1 MKKLWKS
8 GVALVLVC
16 ALMFT
21 QFNTVN
27 VFANTSVQAE
37 ESETKEQI
45 TVSVT
50 VVGDSVHGTEAHTRF
65 ENWLVNYKVTV
76 DKGATADDAFKKA
89 LESNGYS
96 YEKNSW
102 NFYYSCGYNLYI
114 IYVLYFKKNAVDLV
128 AIIAIIFLMIA
139 NWGVVL
145 AVIGKFLTILMP
157 FILGFFFAC
166 FINPLVKRV
175 HSLLNRMKPGKGA
188 KIKKAFSVIIS
199 YVVVIGVIT
208 VLLIYIIPQIKES
221 IGELGNTIQDGYQY
235 MITHQK
241 ELNEK
246 IPFIGLGGGIEY
258 IKEFAYKKIMSNGS
272 EILPYVYHVSS
283 SLLTTSYNVLMGL
296 VISIYIILDMKK
308 LKRSARKV
316 VYALSPKKKEQEVW
330 QTMKQCSHIFNG
342 FLIGKMIDSLIIGI
356 LCLIAMSILKLPY
369 ALLLSL
375 IVCITNMIPYFGP
388 IIGAIPGVMIYLFID
403 IRYAFIFA
411 LMILILQQFDGLYLG
426 PKILG
431 DQTGIKPLWVIF
443 GITVGGAYFGVMG
456 MFLGVPVVAVIMYL
470 LQLFLDKKLK
480 KKNISTFDSK

>member
-1 MKKLWKS
+1 M
-8 GVALVLVC
+8 
-16 ALMFT
+16 
-21 QFNTVN
+21 
-27 VFANTSVQAE
+27 E
-37 ESETKEQI
+37 
-45 TVSVT
+45 
-50 VVGDSVHGTEAHTRF
+50 
-65 ENWLVNYKVTV
+65 
-76 DKGATADDAFKKA
+76 
-89 LESNGYS
+89 
-96 YEKNSW
+96 
-102 NFYYSCGYNLYI
+102 
-114 IYVLYFKKNAVDLV
+114 KKNKCLEILKTLVSNMWYIVALV

-443 GITVGGAYFGVMG
+443 GITVGGSYFGVMG

>member
-1 MKKLWKS
+1 M
-8 GVALVLVC
+8 
-16 ALMFT
+16 
-21 QFNTVN
+21 
-27 VFANTSVQAE
+27 E
-37 ESETKEQI
+37 
-45 TVSVT
+45 
-50 VVGDSVHGTEAHTRF
+50 
-65 ENWLVNYKVTV
+65 
-76 DKGATADDAFKKA
+76 
-89 LESNGYS
+89 
-96 YEKNSW
+96 
-102 NFYYSCGYNLYI
+102 
-114 IYVLYFKKNAVDLV
+114 KKNKCLEILKTLVSNMWYIVALV

-221 IGELGNTIQDGYQY
+221 IGELGNTIQDEYQY

>member
-1 MKKLWKS
+1 M
-8 GVALVLVC
+8 
-16 ALMFT
+16 
-21 QFNTVN
+21 
-27 VFANTSVQAE
+27 E
-37 ESETKEQI
+37 
-45 TVSVT
+45 
-50 VVGDSVHGTEAHTRF
+50 
-65 ENWLVNYKVTV
+65 
-76 DKGATADDAFKKA
+76 
-89 LESNGYS
+89 
-96 YEKNSW
+96 
-102 NFYYSCGYNLYI
+102 
-114 IYVLYFKKNAVDLV
+114 KKNKCLEILKTLVSNIWYIVALV

-208 VLLIYIIPQIKES
+208 VLLIYIIPQIKAS

-272 EILPYVYHVSS
+272 EIIPYVYHVSS
-283 SLLTTSYNVLMGL
+283 SLLTMSYNVLMGL

-308 LKRSARKV
+308 LKISARKV

-330 QTMKQCSHIFNG
+330 ETMKQCSHIFNG

>member
-1 MKKLWKS
+1 MEKKSKCLEILKTLVSNMWYI
-8 GVALVLVC
+8 VA
-16 ALMFT
+16 
-21 QFNTVN
+21 
-27 VFANTSVQAE
+27 
-37 ESETKEQI
+37 
-45 TVSVT
+45 
-50 VVGDSVHGTEAHTRF
+50 
-65 ENWLVNYKVTV
+65 
-76 DKGATADDAFKKA
+76 
-89 LESNGYS
+89 
-96 YEKNSW
+96 
-102 NFYYSCGYNLYI
+102 
-114 IYVLYFKKNAVDLV
+114 LV

-175 HSLLNRMKPGKGA
+175 HSLLNRIKPGKGA

-208 VLLIYIIPQIKES
+208 VLLIYIIPQIKAS

-330 QTMKQCSHIFNG
+330 ETMKQCSHIFNG

-431 DQTGIKPLWVIF
+431 DQMGIKPLWVIF

>member
-1 MKKLWKS
+1 M
-8 GVALVLVC
+8 
-16 ALMFT
+16 
-21 QFNTVN
+21 
-27 VFANTSVQAE
+27 E
-37 ESETKEQI
+37 
-45 TVSVT
+45 
-50 VVGDSVHGTEAHTRF
+50 
-65 ENWLVNYKVTV
+65 
-76 DKGATADDAFKKA
+76 
-89 LESNGYS
+89 
-96 YEKNSW
+96 
-102 NFYYSCGYNLYI
+102 
-114 IYVLYFKKNAVDLV
+114 KKNKCLEILKTLVSNIWYIVALV

-208 VLLIYIIPQIKES
+208 VLLIYIIPQIKAS

-272 EILPYVYHVSS
+272 EIIPYVYHVSS
-283 SLLTTSYNVLMGL
+283 SLLTMSYNVLMGL

-330 QTMKQCSHIFNG
+330 ETMKQCSHIFNG

>member
-1 MKKLWKS
+1 M
-8 GVALVLVC
+8 
-16 ALMFT
+16 
-21 QFNTVN
+21 
-27 VFANTSVQAE
+27 E
-37 ESETKEQI
+37 
-45 TVSVT
+45 
-50 VVGDSVHGTEAHTRF
+50 
-65 ENWLVNYKVTV
+65 
-76 DKGATADDAFKKA
+76 
-89 LESNGYS
+89 
-96 YEKNSW
+96 
-102 NFYYSCGYNLYI
+102 
-114 IYVLYFKKNAVDLV
+114 KKNKCLEILKTLVSNMWYIVALV

-356 LCLIAMSILKLPY
+356 LCLIAISILKLPY

>member
-1 MKKLWKS
+1 M
-8 GVALVLVC
+8 
-16 ALMFT
+16 
-21 QFNTVN
+21 
-27 VFANTSVQAE
+27 E
-37 ESETKEQI
+37 
-45 TVSVT
+45 
-50 VVGDSVHGTEAHTRF
+50 
-65 ENWLVNYKVTV
+65 
-76 DKGATADDAFKKA
+76 
-89 LESNGYS
+89 
-96 YEKNSW
+96 
-102 NFYYSCGYNLYI
+102 
-114 IYVLYFKKNAVDLV
+114 KKNKCLEILKTLVSNMWYIVALV

-369 ALLLSL
+369 VLLLSL

>member
-1 MKKLWKS
+1 M
-8 GVALVLVC
+8 
-16 ALMFT
+16 
-21 QFNTVN
+21 
-27 VFANTSVQAE
+27 E
-37 ESETKEQI
+37 
-45 TVSVT
+45 
-50 VVGDSVHGTEAHTRF
+50 
-65 ENWLVNYKVTV
+65 
-76 DKGATADDAFKKA
+76 
-89 LESNGYS
+89 
-96 YEKNSW
+96 
-102 NFYYSCGYNLYI
+102 
-114 IYVLYFKKNAVDLV
+114 KKNKCLEILKTLVSNMWYIVALV

-166 FINPLVKRV
+166 FINPLVKKV

-208 VLLIYIIPQIKES
+208 VLLIYIIPQIKAS

-272 EILPYVYHVSS
+272 EIIPYVYHVSS

-330 QTMKQCSHIFNG
+330 ETMKQCSHIFNG

>member
-1 MKKLWKS
+1 M
-8 GVALVLVC
+8 
-16 ALMFT
+16 
-21 QFNTVN
+21 
-27 VFANTSVQAE
+27 E
-37 ESETKEQI
+37 
-45 TVSVT
+45 
-50 VVGDSVHGTEAHTRF
+50 
-65 ENWLVNYKVTV
+65 
-76 DKGATADDAFKKA
+76 
-89 LESNGYS
+89 
-96 YEKNSW
+96 
-102 NFYYSCGYNLYI
+102 
-114 IYVLYFKKNAVDLV
+114 KKNKCLEILKTLVSNMWYIVALV

-188 KIKKAFSVIIS
+188 IIKKAFSVIIS

>member
-1 MKKLWKS
+1 MEKKNKCLEILKT
-8 GVALVLVC
+8 LVLN
-16 ALMFT
+16 M
-21 QFNTVN
+21 
-27 VFANTSVQAE
+27 
-37 ESETKEQI
+37 
-45 TVSVT
+45 
-50 VVGDSVHGTEAHTRF
+50 
-65 ENWLVNYKVTV
+65 W
-76 DKGATADDAFKKA
+76 
-89 LESNGYS
+89 
-96 YEKNSW
+96 
-102 NFYYSCGYNLYI
+102 YI
-114 IYVLYFKKNAVDLV
+114 VALV

-208 VLLIYIIPQIKES
+208 VLLIYIIPQIKAS

-283 SLLTTSYNVLMGL
+283 SLLTMSYNVLMGL

>member
-1 MKKLWKS
+1 M
-8 GVALVLVC
+8 
-16 ALMFT
+16 
-21 QFNTVN
+21 
-27 VFANTSVQAE
+27 E
-37 ESETKEQI
+37 
-45 TVSVT
+45 
-50 VVGDSVHGTEAHTRF
+50 
-65 ENWLVNYKVTV
+65 
-76 DKGATADDAFKKA
+76 
-89 LESNGYS
+89 
-96 YEKNSW
+96 
-102 NFYYSCGYNLYI
+102 
-114 IYVLYFKKNAVDLV
+114 KKNKCLEILKTLVSNMWYIVALV

-208 VLLIYIIPQIKES
+208 VLLIYIIPQIKAS

-330 QTMKQCSHIFNG
+330 ETMKQCSHIFNG

>member
-1 MKKLWKS
+1 M
-8 GVALVLVC
+8 
-16 ALMFT
+16 
-21 QFNTVN
+21 
-27 VFANTSVQAE
+27 E
-37 ESETKEQI
+37 
-45 TVSVT
+45 
-50 VVGDSVHGTEAHTRF
+50 
-65 ENWLVNYKVTV
+65 
-76 DKGATADDAFKKA
+76 
-89 LESNGYS
+89 
-96 YEKNSW
+96 
-102 NFYYSCGYNLYI
+102 
-114 IYVLYFKKNAVDLV
+114 KKNKCLEILKTLVSNMWYIVALV

-403 IRYAFIFA
+403 IRYDFIFA

>member
-1 MKKLWKS
+1 M
-8 GVALVLVC
+8 
-16 ALMFT
+16 
-21 QFNTVN
+21 
-27 VFANTSVQAE
+27 E
-37 ESETKEQI
+37 
-45 TVSVT
+45 
-50 VVGDSVHGTEAHTRF
+50 
-65 ENWLVNYKVTV
+65 
-76 DKGATADDAFKKA
+76 
-89 LESNGYS
+89 
-96 YEKNSW
+96 
-102 NFYYSCGYNLYI
+102 
-114 IYVLYFKKNAVDLV
+114 KKNKCLEILKTLVSNMWYIVALV

-208 VLLIYIIPQIKES
+208 VLLIYIIPQIKAS

-272 EILPYVYHVSS
+272 EIIPYVYHVSS

-330 QTMKQCSHIFNG
+330 ETMKQCSHIFNG
-342 FLIGKMIDSLIIGI
+342 FLIGKIIDSLIIGI

>member
-1 MKKLWKS
+1 M
-8 GVALVLVC
+8 
-16 ALMFT
+16 
-21 QFNTVN
+21 
-27 VFANTSVQAE
+27 E
-37 ESETKEQI
+37 
-45 TVSVT
+45 
-50 VVGDSVHGTEAHTRF
+50 
-65 ENWLVNYKVTV
+65 
-76 DKGATADDAFKKA
+76 
-89 LESNGYS
+89 
-96 YEKNSW
+96 
-102 NFYYSCGYNLYI
+102 
-114 IYVLYFKKNAVDLV
+114 KKNKCLEILKTLVSNMWYIVALV

-199 YVVVIGVIT
+199 YIVVIGVIT
-208 VLLIYIIPQIKES
+208 VLLIYIIPQIKAS

-330 QTMKQCSHIFNG
+330 ETMKQCSHIFNG

>member
-1 MKKLWKS
+1 M
-8 GVALVLVC
+8 
-16 ALMFT
+16 
-21 QFNTVN
+21 
-27 VFANTSVQAE
+27 E
-37 ESETKEQI
+37 
-45 TVSVT
+45 
-50 VVGDSVHGTEAHTRF
+50 
-65 ENWLVNYKVTV
+65 
-76 DKGATADDAFKKA
+76 
-89 LESNGYS
+89 
-96 YEKNSW
+96 
-102 NFYYSCGYNLYI
+102 
-114 IYVLYFKKNAVDLV
+114 KKNKCLEILKTLVSNMWYIVALV

-188 KIKKAFSVIIS
+188 KIKKVFSVIIS

-208 VLLIYIIPQIKES
+208 VLLIYIIPQIKAS

-272 EILPYVYHVSS
+272 EIIPYVYHVSS
-283 SLLTTSYNVLMGL
+283 SLLTMSYNVLMGL

-330 QTMKQCSHIFNG
+330 ETMKQCSHIFNG

>member
-1 MKKLWKS
+1 M
-8 GVALVLVC
+8 
-16 ALMFT
+16 
-21 QFNTVN
+21 
-27 VFANTSVQAE
+27 E
-37 ESETKEQI
+37 
-45 TVSVT
+45 
-50 VVGDSVHGTEAHTRF
+50 
-65 ENWLVNYKVTV
+65 
-76 DKGATADDAFKKA
+76 
-89 LESNGYS
+89 
-96 YEKNSW
+96 
-102 NFYYSCGYNLYI
+102 
-114 IYVLYFKKNAVDLV
+114 KKNKCLEILKTLVSNMWYIVALV

-208 VLLIYIIPQIKES
+208 VLLIYIIPQIKAS

-258 IKEFAYKKIMSNGS
+258 IKDFAYKKIMSNGS
-272 EILPYVYHVSS
+272 EIIPYVYHVSS

-330 QTMKQCSHIFNG
+330 ETMKQCSHIFNG

>member
-1 MKKLWKS
+1 M
-8 GVALVLVC
+8 
-16 ALMFT
+16 
-21 QFNTVN
+21 
-27 VFANTSVQAE
+27 E
-37 ESETKEQI
+37 
-45 TVSVT
+45 
-50 VVGDSVHGTEAHTRF
+50 
-65 ENWLVNYKVTV
+65 
-76 DKGATADDAFKKA
+76 
-89 LESNGYS
+89 
-96 YEKNSW
+96 
-102 NFYYSCGYNLYI
+102 
-114 IYVLYFKKNAVDLV
+114 KKNKCLEILKTLVSNMWYIVALV

-145 AVIGKFLTILMP
+145 AIIGKFLTILMP

-175 HSLLNRMKPGKGA
+175 HSLLNRIKPGKGA

>member
-1 MKKLWKS
+1 M
-8 GVALVLVC
+8 
-16 ALMFT
+16 
-21 QFNTVN
+21 
-27 VFANTSVQAE
+27 E
-37 ESETKEQI
+37 
-45 TVSVT
+45 
-50 VVGDSVHGTEAHTRF
+50 
-65 ENWLVNYKVTV
+65 
-76 DKGATADDAFKKA
+76 
-89 LESNGYS
+89 
-96 YEKNSW
+96 
-102 NFYYSCGYNLYI
+102 
-114 IYVLYFKKNAVDLV
+114 KKNKCLEILKTLVSNMWYIVALV

-208 VLLIYIIPQIKES
+208 VLLIYIIPQIKAS

-272 EILPYVYHVSS
+272 EIIPYVYHVSS

-330 QTMKQCSHIFNG
+330 ETMKQCSHIFNG

-403 IRYAFIFA
+403 VRYAFIFA

>member
-1 MKKLWKS
+1 M
-8 GVALVLVC
+8 
-16 ALMFT
+16 
-21 QFNTVN
+21 
-27 VFANTSVQAE
+27 E
-37 ESETKEQI
+37 
-45 TVSVT
+45 
-50 VVGDSVHGTEAHTRF
+50 
-65 ENWLVNYKVTV
+65 
-76 DKGATADDAFKKA
+76 
-89 LESNGYS
+89 
-96 YEKNSW
+96 
-102 NFYYSCGYNLYI
+102 
-114 IYVLYFKKNAVDLV
+114 KKNKCLEILKTLVSNMWYIVALV

-208 VLLIYIIPQIKES
+208 VLLIYIIPQIKAS
-221 IGELGNTIQDGYQY
+221 IGELGNTVQDGYQY

-330 QTMKQCSHIFNG
+330 ETMKQCSHIFNG

>member
-1 MKKLWKS
+1 MEKKNKCLEILKTLVSNMWYI
-8 GVALVLVC
+8 VAL
-16 ALMFT
+16 
-21 QFNTVN
+21 
-27 VFANTSVQAE
+27 
-37 ESETKEQI
+37 I
-45 TVSVT
+45 
-50 VVGDSVHGTEAHTRF
+50 
-65 ENWLVNYKVTV
+65 
-76 DKGATADDAFKKA
+76 
-89 LESNGYS
+89 
-96 YEKNSW
+96 
-102 NFYYSCGYNLYI
+102 
-114 IYVLYFKKNAVDLV
+114 

>member
-1 MKKLWKS
+1 M
-8 GVALVLVC
+8 
-16 ALMFT
+16 
-21 QFNTVN
+21 
-27 VFANTSVQAE
+27 E
-37 ESETKEQI
+37 
-45 TVSVT
+45 
-50 VVGDSVHGTEAHTRF
+50 
-65 ENWLVNYKVTV
+65 
-76 DKGATADDAFKKA
+76 
-89 LESNGYS
+89 
-96 YEKNSW
+96 
-102 NFYYSCGYNLYI
+102 
-114 IYVLYFKKNAVDLV
+114 KKNKCLEILKTLVSNMWYIVALV

-166 FINPLVKRV
+166 FINPLVKKV

-199 YVVVIGVIT
+199 YVIVIGVIT
-208 VLLIYIIPQIKES
+208 VLLIYIIPQIKAS

-272 EILPYVYHVSS
+272 EIIPYVYHVSS
-283 SLLTTSYNVLMGL
+283 SLLTMSYNVLMGL

-330 QTMKQCSHIFNG
+330 ETMKQCSHIFNG

>member
-1 MKKLWKS
+1 M
-8 GVALVLVC
+8 
-16 ALMFT
+16 
-21 QFNTVN
+21 
-27 VFANTSVQAE
+27 E
-37 ESETKEQI
+37 
-45 TVSVT
+45 
-50 VVGDSVHGTEAHTRF
+50 
-65 ENWLVNYKVTV
+65 
-76 DKGATADDAFKKA
+76 
-89 LESNGYS
+89 
-96 YEKNSW
+96 
-102 NFYYSCGYNLYI
+102 
-114 IYVLYFKKNAVDLV
+114 KKNKCLEILKTLVSNMWYIVALV

-208 VLLIYIIPQIKES
+208 VLLIYIIPQIKAS
-221 IGELGNTIQDGYQY
+221 IGELGNTVQDGYQY

-431 DQTGIKPLWVIF
+431 DQTGIKPLWGIF

-470 LQLFLDKKLK
+470 LQLFLDKQLK
-480 KKNISTFDSK
+480 KKDISTFDSQ

>member
-1 MKKLWKS
+1 M
-8 GVALVLVC
+8 
-16 ALMFT
+16 
-21 QFNTVN
+21 
-27 VFANTSVQAE
+27 E
-37 ESETKEQI
+37 
-45 TVSVT
+45 
-50 VVGDSVHGTEAHTRF
+50 
-65 ENWLVNYKVTV
+65 
-76 DKGATADDAFKKA
+76 
-89 LESNGYS
+89 
-96 YEKNSW
+96 
-102 NFYYSCGYNLYI
+102 
-114 IYVLYFKKNAVDLV
+114 KKNKCLEILKTLVSNMWYIVALV

-208 VLLIYIIPQIKES
+208 VLLIYIIPQIKAS

-272 EILPYVYHVSS
+272 EIIPYVYHVSS
-283 SLLTTSYNVLMGL
+283 SLLKTSYNVLMGL

-330 QTMKQCSHIFNG
+330 ETMKQCSHIFNG

>member
-1 MKKLWKS
+1 M
-8 GVALVLVC
+8 
-16 ALMFT
+16 
-21 QFNTVN
+21 
-27 VFANTSVQAE
+27 E
-37 ESETKEQI
+37 
-45 TVSVT
+45 
-50 VVGDSVHGTEAHTRF
+50 
-65 ENWLVNYKVTV
+65 
-76 DKGATADDAFKKA
+76 
-89 LESNGYS
+89 
-96 YEKNSW
+96 
-102 NFYYSCGYNLYI
+102 
-114 IYVLYFKKNAVDLV
+114 KKNKCLEILKTLVSNMWYIVALV

-175 HSLLNRMKPGKGA
+175 HSLLNRIKPGKGA

-330 QTMKQCSHIFNG
+330 ETLKQCSHIFNG

-480 KKNISTFDSK
+480 KKDISTFDSK

>member
-1 MKKLWKS
+1 M
-8 GVALVLVC
+8 
-16 ALMFT
+16 
-21 QFNTVN
+21 
-27 VFANTSVQAE
+27 E
-37 ESETKEQI
+37 
-45 TVSVT
+45 
-50 VVGDSVHGTEAHTRF
+50 
-65 ENWLVNYKVTV
+65 
-76 DKGATADDAFKKA
+76 
-89 LESNGYS
+89 
-96 YEKNSW
+96 
-102 NFYYSCGYNLYI
+102 
-114 IYVLYFKKNAVDLV
+114 KKNKCLEILKTLVSNMWYIVALV

-175 HSLLNRMKPGKGA
+175 HSLLNRIKPGKGA

-356 LCLIAMSILKLPY
+356 LCLIAISILKLPY

>member
-1 MKKLWKS
+1 M
-8 GVALVLVC
+8 
-16 ALMFT
+16 
-21 QFNTVN
+21 
-27 VFANTSVQAE
+27 E
-37 ESETKEQI
+37 
-45 TVSVT
+45 
-50 VVGDSVHGTEAHTRF
+50 
-65 ENWLVNYKVTV
+65 
-76 DKGATADDAFKKA
+76 
-89 LESNGYS
+89 
-96 YEKNSW
+96 
-102 NFYYSCGYNLYI
+102 
-114 IYVLYFKKNAVDLV
+114 KKNNCLEILKTLVSNMWYIVALV

-175 HSLLNRMKPGKGA
+175 HSLLNRIKPGKGA

>member
-1 MKKLWKS
+1 M
-8 GVALVLVC
+8 
-16 ALMFT
+16 
-21 QFNTVN
+21 
-27 VFANTSVQAE
+27 E
-37 ESETKEQI
+37 
-45 TVSVT
+45 
-50 VVGDSVHGTEAHTRF
+50 
-65 ENWLVNYKVTV
+65 
-76 DKGATADDAFKKA
+76 
-89 LESNGYS
+89 
-96 YEKNSW
+96 
-102 NFYYSCGYNLYI
+102 
-114 IYVLYFKKNAVDLV
+114 KKNKCLEILKTLVSNMWYIVALV

-208 VLLIYIIPQIKES
+208 VLLIYIIPQIKAS

-235 MITHQK
+235 MITYQK

-272 EILPYVYHVSS
+272 EIIPYVYHVSS

-330 QTMKQCSHIFNG
+330 ETMKQCSHIFNG

>member
-1 MKKLWKS
+1 M
-8 GVALVLVC
+8 
-16 ALMFT
+16 
-21 QFNTVN
+21 
-27 VFANTSVQAE
+27 E
-37 ESETKEQI
+37 
-45 TVSVT
+45 
-50 VVGDSVHGTEAHTRF
+50 
-65 ENWLVNYKVTV
+65 
-76 DKGATADDAFKKA
+76 
-89 LESNGYS
+89 
-96 YEKNSW
+96 
-102 NFYYSCGYNLYI
+102 
-114 IYVLYFKKNAVDLV
+114 KKNKCLEILKTLVSNMWYIVALV

-175 HSLLNRMKPGKGA
+175 HSLLNRIKPGKGA

-342 FLIGKMIDSLIIGI
+342 FLIGI

>member
-1 MKKLWKS
+1 MEKKNKCLEILKTLVSNMWYI
-8 GVALVLVC
+8 VAL
-16 ALMFT
+16 
-21 QFNTVN
+21 
-27 VFANTSVQAE
+27 
-37 ESETKEQI
+37 I
-45 TVSVT
+45 
-50 VVGDSVHGTEAHTRF
+50 
-65 ENWLVNYKVTV
+65 
-76 DKGATADDAFKKA
+76 
-89 LESNGYS
+89 
-96 YEKNSW
+96 
-102 NFYYSCGYNLYI
+102 
-114 IYVLYFKKNAVDLV
+114 

-208 VLLIYIIPQIKES
+208 VLLIYIIPQIKAS

>member
-1 MKKLWKS
+1 M
-8 GVALVLVC
+8 
-16 ALMFT
+16 
-21 QFNTVN
+21 
-27 VFANTSVQAE
+27 E
-37 ESETKEQI
+37 
-45 TVSVT
+45 
-50 VVGDSVHGTEAHTRF
+50 
-65 ENWLVNYKVTV
+65 
-76 DKGATADDAFKKA
+76 
-89 LESNGYS
+89 
-96 YEKNSW
+96 
-102 NFYYSCGYNLYI
+102 
-114 IYVLYFKKNAVDLV
+114 KKNKCLEILKTLVSNMWYIVALV

-470 LQLFLDKKLK
+470 LQLLLDKKLK

>member
-1 MKKLWKS
+1 M
-8 GVALVLVC
+8 
-16 ALMFT
+16 
-21 QFNTVN
+21 
-27 VFANTSVQAE
+27 E
-37 ESETKEQI
+37 
-45 TVSVT
+45 
-50 VVGDSVHGTEAHTRF
+50 
-65 ENWLVNYKVTV
+65 
-76 DKGATADDAFKKA
+76 
-89 LESNGYS
+89 
-96 YEKNSW
+96 
-102 NFYYSCGYNLYI
+102 
-114 IYVLYFKKNAVDLV
+114 KKNKCLEILKTLVSNMWYIVALV

-175 HSLLNRMKPGKGA
+175 YSLLNQMKPGKGA

-208 VLLIYIIPQIKES
+208 VLLIYIIPQIKAS

>member
-1 MKKLWKS
+1 M
-8 GVALVLVC
+8 
-16 ALMFT
+16 
-21 QFNTVN
+21 
-27 VFANTSVQAE
+27 E
-37 ESETKEQI
+37 
-45 TVSVT
+45 
-50 VVGDSVHGTEAHTRF
+50 
-65 ENWLVNYKVTV
+65 
-76 DKGATADDAFKKA
+76 
-89 LESNGYS
+89 
-96 YEKNSW
+96 
-102 NFYYSCGYNLYI
+102 
-114 IYVLYFKKNAVDLV
+114 KKNKCLEILKTLVSNMWYIVALV

-166 FINPLVKRV
+166 FINPLVKRF

-208 VLLIYIIPQIKES
+208 VLLIYIIPQIKAS

-272 EILPYVYHVSS
+272 EIIPYVYHVSS
-283 SLLTTSYNVLMGL
+283 SLLTMSYNVLMGL

-330 QTMKQCSHIFNG
+330 ETMKQCSHIFNG

>member
-1 MKKLWKS
+1 M
-8 GVALVLVC
+8 
-16 ALMFT
+16 
-21 QFNTVN
+21 
-27 VFANTSVQAE
+27 E
-37 ESETKEQI
+37 
-45 TVSVT
+45 
-50 VVGDSVHGTEAHTRF
+50 
-65 ENWLVNYKVTV
+65 
-76 DKGATADDAFKKA
+76 
-89 LESNGYS
+89 
-96 YEKNSW
+96 
-102 NFYYSCGYNLYI
+102 
-114 IYVLYFKKNAVDLV
+114 KKNKCLEILKTLVSNMWYIVALV

-157 FILGFFFAC
+157 FVLGFFFAC

-208 VLLIYIIPQIKES
+208 VLLIYIIPQIKAS

-272 EILPYVYHVSS
+272 EIIPYVYHVSS

-330 QTMKQCSHIFNG
+330 ETMKQCSHIFNG

>member
-1 MKKLWKS
+1 M
-8 GVALVLVC
+8 
-16 ALMFT
+16 
-21 QFNTVN
+21 
-27 VFANTSVQAE
+27 E
-37 ESETKEQI
+37 
-45 TVSVT
+45 
-50 VVGDSVHGTEAHTRF
+50 
-65 ENWLVNYKVTV
+65 
-76 DKGATADDAFKKA
+76 
-89 LESNGYS
+89 
-96 YEKNSW
+96 
-102 NFYYSCGYNLYI
+102 
-114 IYVLYFKKNAVDLV
+114 KKNKCLEILKTLVSNMWYIVALV

-208 VLLIYIIPQIKES
+208 VLLICIIPQIKES

>member
-1 MKKLWKS
+1 MEKKSKCLEILKTLVSNMWYI
-8 GVALVLVC
+8 VA
-16 ALMFT
+16 
-21 QFNTVN
+21 
-27 VFANTSVQAE
+27 
-37 ESETKEQI
+37 
-45 TVSVT
+45 
-50 VVGDSVHGTEAHTRF
+50 
-65 ENWLVNYKVTV
+65 
-76 DKGATADDAFKKA
+76 
-89 LESNGYS
+89 
-96 YEKNSW
+96 
-102 NFYYSCGYNLYI
+102 
-114 IYVLYFKKNAVDLV
+114 LV

-166 FINPLVKRV
+166 FINPLVKKV

-208 VLLIYIIPQIKES
+208 VLLIYIIPQIKAS

>member
-1 MKKLWKS
+1 M
-8 GVALVLVC
+8 
-16 ALMFT
+16 
-21 QFNTVN
+21 
-27 VFANTSVQAE
+27 E
-37 ESETKEQI
+37 
-45 TVSVT
+45 
-50 VVGDSVHGTEAHTRF
+50 
-65 ENWLVNYKVTV
+65 
-76 DKGATADDAFKKA
+76 
-89 LESNGYS
+89 
-96 YEKNSW
+96 
-102 NFYYSCGYNLYI
+102 
-114 IYVLYFKKNAVDLV
+114 KKNKCLEILKTLVSNMWYIVALV

-208 VLLIYIIPQIKES
+208 VLLIYIIPQIKAS

-272 EILPYVYHVSS
+272 EIIPYVYHVSS

-330 QTMKQCSHIFNG
+330 ETMKQCSHIING

>member
-1 MKKLWKS
+1 M
-8 GVALVLVC
+8 
-16 ALMFT
+16 
-21 QFNTVN
+21 
-27 VFANTSVQAE
+27 E
-37 ESETKEQI
+37 
-45 TVSVT
+45 
-50 VVGDSVHGTEAHTRF
+50 
-65 ENWLVNYKVTV
+65 
-76 DKGATADDAFKKA
+76 
-89 LESNGYS
+89 
-96 YEKNSW
+96 
-102 NFYYSCGYNLYI
+102 
-114 IYVLYFKKNAVDLV
+114 KKNKCLEILKTLVSNMWYIVALV

-175 HSLLNRMKPGKGA
+175 HSLLNRIKPGKGA

-199 YVVVIGVIT
+199 YVIVIGVIT
-208 VLLIYIIPQIKES
+208 VLLIYIIPQIKAS

-480 KKNISTFDSK
+480 KKDISTFDSK